1 MKRPKFTLLFISI
14 FFILIEQSTVRS
26 DELLEPNQLLIN
38 VEKSLKLNRK
48 INFILNNYDIKLIV
62 SLNDPVNNSAEEDWK
77 SIVGGI
83 KKAHPKISKKQIKE
97 LKTAYENN
105 KLEKTIIDK
114 KDENNNIS
122 ISGKLSL
129 TEENKPKNRKK
140 EKTIKRIVDASEEQ
154 NKENKKEESNEN
166 KTLIE
171 EGRLTVTQQYTIKE
185 GDTLSDIAQR
195 EYNDA
200 SLYTVIYEANKD
212 KLQSEHA
219 IPAGITLNIPAT
231 STLKINNNK
240 KIRAAKKHKK
250 ELDHKIYNKNNHNRI
265 SNKKMKEILKTILK

>member
-1 MKRPKFTLLFISI
+1 MKRPKFTLLLIST
-14 FFILIEQSTVRS
+14 FLILIEQSTVRS

-62 SLNDPVNNSAEEDWK
+62 SLNDPVNKSAEEDWK

>member
-1 MKRPKFTLLFISI
+1 MKRPKFTLLFIST